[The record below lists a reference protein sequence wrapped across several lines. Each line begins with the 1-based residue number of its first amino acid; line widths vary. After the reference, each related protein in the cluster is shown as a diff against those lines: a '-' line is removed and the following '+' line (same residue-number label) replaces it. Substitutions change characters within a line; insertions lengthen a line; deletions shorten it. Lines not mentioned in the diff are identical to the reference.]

1 MVMNNVS
8 ISNEIREVCRSLHI
22 SIAELARRTG
32 QSPQNL
38 NSKLNRESFT
48 MDELDAIAAS
58 LGIKFERRFV
68 FPKDYN

>member
-1 MVMNNVS
+1 MNNVS
-8 ISNEIREVCRSLHI
+8 ISTEIREVCRSLHV

-38 NSKLNRESFT
+38 NSKLKRESFT
-48 MDELDAIAAS
+48 MEELDSIAAS

-68 FPKDYN
+68 IPKECK

>member
-1 MVMNNVS
+1 MNNVS
-8 ISNEIREVCRSLHI
+8 ISTEIREVCRSLHV

-38 NSKLNRESFT
+38 NAKLNRESFT
-48 MDELDAIAAS
+48 INELDSIAIA

-68 FPKDYN
+68 IPKGYNR